1 MGPAFFPN
9 PYFGWA
15 FVSVLTAMLGLA
27 CITDW
32 RAIQIPKWISLTTLA
47 LGLLFHLARGAW
59 LGAEDTSVWLFGPQG
74 SVLGAIDALLFA
86 LTGGMVAFALMLGL
100 FIAGGCGGG
109 DVKLFAAV
117 GAWVGAGA
125 ALWVFVGAAVVLM
138 ALSVVRLSVSVT
150 AMTSS
155 GKLVKVGQGQPRQ
168 HSRWMTYSFP
178 LMVGTLAVLWWYLH
192 QELSRVS

>member
-1 MGPAFFPN
+1 
-9 PYFGWA
+9 
-15 FVSVLTAMLGLA
+15 
-27 CITDW
+27 
-32 RAIQIPKWISLTTLA
+32 
-47 LGLLFHLARGAW
+47 
-59 LGAEDTSVWLFGPQG
+59 
-74 SVLGAIDALLFA
+74 
-86 LTGGMVAFALMLGL
+86 L